1 MNRCHGLVFSV
12 VRWINEQLVLNEMG
26 TSYPLPLRLIPACRL
41 MCGSGSALPTSCF
54 LLTRGSAPR
63 AEPKIQVDTC
73 RRAELPPHIR
83 RQAADKHLWSSVSK
97 LRACKPAIAPSK
109 K

>member
-12 VRWINEQLVLNEMG
+12 VRRINEQLVLNEMG

-73 RRAELPPHIR
+73 RRGGATAAHQAASR
-83 RQAADKHLWSSVSK
+83 RQAPLFNRFKA
-97 LRACKPAIAPSK
+97 A
-109 K
+109 